1 MRAKW
6 IMRGLAGAAIGLAV
20 SGTANADG
28 KPIRIMV
35 LNDQTGVSS
44 GASGLGSVRAA
55 KLAVEDFGGS
65 IDGSPI
71 EVVAIDH
78 QTKVDIASAAAR
90 KAYDQDGVD
99 AIFDIANSAA
109 SLAVQEIARERGK
122 IVVHV
127 GSAVSDLYGK
137 ACSPTGALWLYDTYS
152 LGRGLTGAV
161 FAEGGAS
168 WYFLTADYAF
178 GKAIETEVSSTLK
191 ALGGQVLGSVRHPM
205 GTQDFSSFLLQAQGA
220 QPKVIGLLNTGED
233 VLNSLKQAQEFG
245 MTGNTKFATFI
256 FYTQMMK
263 AAGPEFGKGLQYLSG
278 YYWDKDDGS
287 RAFAKRYAAV
297 SNGAMPSEPNAGG
310 LQRGSS
316 LPARRAGQQKPR
328 RPDGDAADESDAS
341 RRFLR
346 TGNHHP
352 CRWPADERPVSGR
365 RERQGGDARAVGCP
379 EGHPNG
385 QGGRYHSAH
394 RRRRLHTSG
403 RPAFMI
409 RRSGGRA
416 GHPVGFRPGPSKTPL
431 RIFRIP
437 CQASSC

>member
-20 SGTANADG
+20 AGTADADS

-55 KLAVEDFGGS
+55 KLAIEDFGGS
-65 IDGSPI
+65 IDGSPV
-71 EVVAIDH
+71 EVIAIDH

-152 LGRGLTGAV
+152 LGRGLTSAV
-161 FAEGGAS
+161 FAEGGTS

-178 GKAIETEVSSTLK
+178 GKAIETEVSSTLR

-263 AAGPEFGKGLQYLSG
+263 AAGPEIGKGLQYLSG
-278 YYWDKDDGS
+278 YYWDRDDGS

-297 SNGAMPSEPNAGG
+297 SNGAMPSEPNAGVYSAVRHYLRAVQAAKSHDG
-310 LQRGSS
+310 LTVMRQMKATPLDDFFAPGATIRADGRLMNDQYLVEGKGKEEMQRPWDV
-316 LPARRAGQQKPR
+316 LKVIRTVK
-328 RPDGDAADESDAS
+328 AADII
-341 RRFLR
+341 
-346 TGNHHP
+346 
-352 CRWPADERPVSGR
+352 RPI
-365 RERQGGDARAVGCP
+365 EDGGCT
-379 EGHPNG
+379 
-385 QGGRYHSAH
+385 
-394 RRRRLHTSG
+394 RLDS
-403 RPAFMI
+403 P
-409 RRSGGRA
+409 RS
-416 GHPVGFRPGPSKTPL
+416 
-431 RIFRIP
+431 
-437 CQASSC
+437 